1 MNTPIDISNVTLKT
15 NRMIIRPWRQ
25 PDLDDFY
32 EYASVDGVGQM
43 AGWRPHK
50 DKAES
55 QTILDM
61 FIAEKKTFALEYE
74 GKVIGSLGIERY
86 NEKQFPELSEYRGR
100 EIGYVL
106 SKAYWGLVILP
117 DQQTVLSRSGK
128 MRFPFSEGCRLQH
141 TDGHCGAFK
150 CEYNMEKRVDCQV
163 RSTLHSAYF

>member
-61 FIAEKKTFALEYE
+61 FIAEKRPSPSNTKERLSAL
-74 GKVIGSLGIERY
+74 L
-86 NEKQFPELSEYRGR
+86 ELNATMKNSF
-100 EIGYVL
+100 L
-106 SKAYWGLVILP
+106 S
-117 DQQTVLSRSGK
+117 
-128 MRFPFSEGCRLQH
+128 F
-141 TDGHCGAFK
+141 
-150 CEYNMEKRVDCQV
+150 
-163 RSTLHSAYF
+163 RSTGDVKSAMSSQRLTGDRA

>member
-1 MNTPIDISNVTLKT
+1 MNTPVDISNVTLKT

-61 FIAEKKTFALEYE
+61 FIAEKKTFALEHQ
-74 GKVIGSLGIERY
+74 GKVIGSLGIECY
-86 NEKQFPELSEYRGR
+86 NENSFLS
-100 EIGYVL
+100 
-106 SKAYWGLVILP
+106 
-117 DQQTVLSRSGK
+117 
-128 MRFPFSEGCRLQH
+128 F
-141 TDGHCGAFK
+141 
-150 CEYNMEKRVDCQV
+150 
-163 RSTLHSAYF
+163 RSTGDVKSAMSSQRLTGDRA